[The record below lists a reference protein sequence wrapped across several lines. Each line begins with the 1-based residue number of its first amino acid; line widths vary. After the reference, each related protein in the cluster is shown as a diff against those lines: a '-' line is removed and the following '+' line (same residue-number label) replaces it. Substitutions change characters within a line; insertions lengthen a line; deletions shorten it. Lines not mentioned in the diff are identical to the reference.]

1 MKPPRYT
8 LLAIAVA
15 VIVGLFAY
23 TLSSNHGDPT
33 RDLIDSQTP
42 APKH

>member
-1 MKPPRYT
+1 MKHPLYT

-23 TLSSNHGDPT
+23 TRSSNHGDPAS
-33 RDLIDSQTP
+33 DLIDSLTP
-42 APKH
+42 EPKH